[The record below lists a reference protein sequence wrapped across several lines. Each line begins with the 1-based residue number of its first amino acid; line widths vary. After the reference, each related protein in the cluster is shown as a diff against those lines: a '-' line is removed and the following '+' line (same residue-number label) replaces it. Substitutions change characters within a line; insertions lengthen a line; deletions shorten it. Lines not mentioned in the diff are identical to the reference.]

1 MVVSAK
7 SMVNQPVSQED
18 SARKISTLSLKT
30 ILSSSAR
37 FTCSAKID
45 TMMPFSFD
53 WFSLRINGSV
63 RYSYYSSSNDQS
75 VTFGGK
81 LNKGENLLELVVE
94 AGPSK
99 PAFSRNTGSGYGTGQ
114 VWLESCTLEKD

>member
-1 MVVSAK
+1 
-7 SMVNQPVSQED
+7 MVNQPVSQED
-18 SARKISTLSLKT
+18 SARKTSTLSLKT
-30 ILSSSAR
+30 SLSSSAR

-45 TMMPFSFD
+45 TMMPFD

-63 RYSYYSSSNDQS
+63 KYSHYSSSNDQS

-114 VWLESCTLEKD
+114 VLLESCTLEKD